1 MQPGWIYYIYLLDKY
16 NHTLYNTNDYP
27 HKEPNMDDLVFSTVG
42 KLYIELTRVQRIAE
56 AQQAR
61 IAELEVLIN
70 SQSTTQKQSSKDGGK
85 P

>member
-1 MQPGWIYYIYLLDKY
+1 
-16 NHTLYNTNDYP
+16 
-27 HKEPNMDDLVFSTVG
+27 MDDLVFSTVG

-61 IAELEVLIN
+61 IAELEALIN
-70 SQSTTQKQSSKDGGK
+70 SQSTPQKQSSRDGGK